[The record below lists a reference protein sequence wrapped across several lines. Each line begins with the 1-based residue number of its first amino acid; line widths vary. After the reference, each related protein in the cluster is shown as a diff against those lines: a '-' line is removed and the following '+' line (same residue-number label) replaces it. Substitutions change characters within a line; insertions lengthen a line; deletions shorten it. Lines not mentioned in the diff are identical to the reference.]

1 MRILLVGL
9 AGAAGALCR
18 YGIGVAVGARSFPWS
33 TLGINVVGSF
43 VLGLLVE
50 VAGARGW
57 SPGVTAPLAI
67 GFLGAF
73 TTFSTLA
80 VETDLFLRT
89 DRAATAAAY
98 VLVSVGLGLAAAASG
113 YRVGSAFAEGG

>member
-1 MRILLVGL
+1 VRAVLVGT

-18 YGIGVAVGARSFPWS
+18 YGIGTVVGVRSFPWS
-33 TLGINVVGSF
+33 TLGINVAGSF
-43 VLGLLVE
+43 LLGLLVE

-57 SPGVTAPLAI
+57 SPDVVAPLGI

-80 VETDLFLRT
+80 VETDVYLRSG
-89 DRAATAAAY
+89 RAGTALVY
-98 VLVSVGLGLAAAASG
+98 VVVSIGVGVAAAAAG
-113 YRVGSAFAEGG
+113 YKVAGSMP

>member
-1 MRILLVGL
+1 MRAVLVGI

-33 TLGINVVGSF
+33 TLAINVVGSF

-50 VAGARGW
+50 VAGTRGW
-57 SPGVTAPLAI
+57 SPDVTAPLAI

-73 TTFSTLA
+73 TTFSTFA
-80 VETDLFLRT
+80 VETDLFLRS
-89 DRAATAAAY
+89 DRVGTALVY
-98 VLVSVGLGLAAAASG
+98 VLVSVGVGVAAASTG
-113 YRVGSAFAEGG
+113 YRVGVALR